1 MREVLI
7 YTGGEN
13 LRSILA
19 LVICIVI
26 VMLCGCVIA
35 SEPVEINMPKEVVFE
50 DGSNNIKIVQIGKEI
65 YTEENN
71 VRWITEKVKVSNDN
85 KYAYV
90 MGKIGEE
97 EKLYIMNTMN
107 EKLISSDKSELISNS
122 NPYDIK
128 HNKDIITIVDIIS
141 GREIASINL
150 NEVDFEKKNNEFS
163 VVYDWSATYRY
174 LLLSDPNTD
183 KQVLFDVH
191 RQRLLNIPVNERI
204 YTTWSQNDS
213 LVILHPIYSVKVKRT
228 YIWDMTKSTVK
239 EIGED
244 FVRELKWMPDEKYIY
259 YKDTVSINGFIGNKI
274 VRYDIDND
282 CWNDIYSTKMSIQE
296 DSIKWISED
305 EFIFP
310 AIDST
315 KTQDPVKM
323 LMKPYTEY
331 AVKVDIK
338 NNKETIIELKAF
350 LAKDYIWSYDNRY
363 IYYLDQNGFYKE
375 EVNF

>member
-1 MREVLI
+1 
-7 YTGGEN
+7 
-13 LRSILA
+13 
-19 LVICIVI
+19 
-26 VMLCGCVIA
+26 MLCGCVIA

-363 IYYLDQNGFYKE
+363 IYYLDQNGFHKE